1 MKLAH
6 KLTFAILSL
15 AVLGSAVAG
24 PLFVKINEN
33 TALNSAGLST
43 ITLTHNFLLVD
54 EDPFRLGIDE
64 ITSAVLTIKV
74 KDDSGRNGGG
84 DETFSFVL
92 ANGESFGGA
101 NLSNDGQVFTH
112 NLLNL
117 EGLNSTGIMQVSVN
131 ALFGAFLLQSSSL
144 DVEVKRGDV
153 VVVVPP
159 AEEVPEPLSLALVG
173 LGLAGLTAARRR
185 K

>member
-1 MKLAH
+1 MKLVH

-24 PLFVKINEN
+24 PLSVKVNQN
-33 TALNSAGLST
+33 TALDSAGLST
-43 ITLTHNFLLVD
+43 ITLTHNLLLLD
-54 EDPFRLGIDE
+54 EDPFRIGIDE
-64 ITSAVLTIKV
+64 ITSAMLTIKV
-74 KDDSGRNGGG
+74 KDDSGRSGGG

-112 NLLNL
+112 TLLNL

-131 ALFGAFLLQSSSL
+131 ALLGAFLFQSSSL
-144 DVEVKRGDV
+144 DVEVKRGE

-159 AEEVPEPLSLALVG
+159 TEEVPEPLSIALMG
-173 LGLAGLTAARRR
+173 LGLAGLSAARRR